1 MSMLASKSDFAT
13 LKTKVDNLDVDKL
26 KTVPADSSGLKN
38 VLDNDVTKKTI
49 YDKFVVKVKT
59 TDIKIQNVSGLVT
72 KTNCNSEQEG
82 LEKKIREVD
91 KIICNT
97 SGLIRNTNYN
107 AKITEIEKKILRVTG
122 LITTDTLNTK
132 PILILLLR
140 LF

>member
-1 MSMLASKSDFAT
+1 MSMLASKPDFAT

-26 KTVPADSSGLKN
+26 KTVPADSSGLNN
-38 VLDNDVTKKTI
+38 VLDNDVIKKTI

-59 TDIKIQNVSGLVT
+59 IDIKIQNVSGLVT
-72 KTNCNSEQEG
+72 KTNYNSEQEG
-82 LEKKIREVD
+82 LEKKIGEVD
-91 KIICNT
+91 KKIRNT